1 MGLKGRVTRSLLP
14 RYPFQRSCRSQ
25 RTLDLLIKVKG
36 EVSYRKCAWKSIRTH
51 QSHRRLREFMHKLT
65 DSARKILEGKNFVY
79 LATVNPDGT
88 PQVTPT
94 WVDTEGDFVLI
105 NTAIGRVKHRNVKK
119 NPIVALAITEHN
131 NPYDLVVIKGKVV
144 EHVTGK
150 VAED

>member
-1 MGLKGRVTRSLLP
+1 
-14 RYPFQRSCRSQ
+14 
-25 RTLDLLIKVKG
+25 
-36 EVSYRKCAWKSIRTH
+36 
-51 QSHRRLREFMHKLT
+51 MHKLT
-65 DSARKILEGKNFVY
+65 DSARRILEGKNFVY

-150 VAED
+150 VAEEHIHKMAKKYRDLDKFTKSNPNEQRVLLKIEPTRIIAR